1 MVAQLTK
8 IFLEEDLRYRNAV
21 IQQVALGLGFEGVGS
36 GDLGGFQDVWLPT
49 TRSFPIICVKP
60 AGQRRDSFSSW
71 ALCLAVGWR
80 VFRPFRMDLAWT
92 TPNSA
97 SPC

>member
-1 MVAQLTK
+1 VVAQLTK

-49 TRSFPIICVKP
+49 TRSF
-60 AGQRRDSFSSW
+60 
-71 ALCLAVGWR
+71 
-80 VFRPFRMDLAWT
+80 
-92 TPNSA
+92 
-97 SPC
+97 